1 MSFSEFFNAT
11 AGIGQAYN
19 KGLKE
24 FDTRTALA
32 KLGTQLQGGDYSGA
46 AQTAFAA
53 GDAGTGIGLLKLG
66 ETLRQTKLEEANAA
80 TVLNGGALPG
90 LGSGNAAAGS
100 GLSSLGAPSRALPS
114 FAQAGE
120 GGGMGDY
127 LASTRAKESGG
138 NDLARNPS
146 STATGRYQ
154 FTEGTWNGL
163 ARKYPNLGLTPNG
176 RTDPAQQE
184 RAMQA
189 FTRDNAQA
197 LTAAGIPINPQTLYG
212 AHFLGANG
220 FTSFARGAVNNP
232 DAPAINF
239 VGSDAA
245 RANRSVFYNRDGSP
259 KSAGEVFAWM
269 GRGRGGGATPAGR
282 PPVAVAENE
291 ADVQTFEGRMGMVP
305 QPPRQVASAD
315 PRADLPAAGAQPAG
329 YFIPEG
335 QGAVGEEPPPGA
347 RRALPPSPS
356 LILRGAGGVPMPGGD
371 QAAAALGGGSA
382 STGRTMT
389 LPEEAGGPPV
399 QVAQAGGGVPASGS
413 VLPAPD
419 GGDMGLSAR
428 LSRMAPNERVD
439 YLTRLSAIR
448 LPERLQGVVKSQL
461 DAALQE
467 ARDPEGVRE
476 FVWARRNG
484 MTQARNPAE
493 YAQEK
498 AGDRTQFIQ
507 ANGRVL
513 FGDRKGGTV
522 RDVTPEGLPPQWR
535 PLTADERQS
544 LGVRDDAAV
553 YMTPEGPKSLSGQ
566 TINVA
571 PGERAQDAAI
581 GADYGKRFVEYQRG
595 ATSARSTL
603 STIDT
608 MERAMNA
615 PGFYSGTGGQGRL
628 AFNRALA
635 SVGIKDKDTA
645 APAEVFD
652 ALANKLV
659 MESLG
664 GSLGAGVS
672 NADVAF
678 LQRTTPDLGKT
689 PAGNRQLLS
698 IARSMANRQ
707 QEVAK
712 LARDYA
718 KANNGRLDPG
728 FDDAVAQWAEAN
740 PLFPQGEGRAG
751 GSRSQAPALPSP
763 TQARPAQQPEAL
775 SAAVPAGAVDYLR
788 ANPNLRDA
796 FDAKYG
802 AGAAD
807 RALGGR

>member
-1 MSFSEFFNAT
+1 MSFESFYRAT
-11 AGIGQAYN
+11 AGIGDAYG
-19 KGLKE
+19 KGLDE
-24 FDTRTALA
+24 YNQRNALA
-32 KLGTQLQGGDYSGA
+32 KLGTQLQSGDYNGA

-66 ETLRQTKLEEANAA
+66 ETYRQNKLEEANVA

-127 LASTRAKESGG
+127 LASTRARESNG

-212 AHFLGANG
+212 AHFLGAPG
-220 FTSFARGAVNNP
+220 ATRFIRGAANNP
-232 DAPAINF
+232 DAPALQF
-239 VGSDAA
+239 ADEKSV
-245 RANRSVFYNRDGSP
+245 RANRSVFFNRDGSP

-269 GRGRGGGATPAGR
+269 GRGRGGGGSAPTGR
-282 PPVAVAENE
+282 APVAVAENE
-291 ADVQTFEGRMGMVP
+291 AEVQALEGRMGMP
-305 QPPRQVASAD
+305 AQPPRRLAEAD
-315 PRADLPAAGAQPAG
+315 PRADLPAEGAVPMG
-329 YFIPEG
+329 YSIPEG
-335 QGAVGEEPPPGA
+335 QGAVGEERPAGA
-347 RRALPPSPS
+347 RSAVSSGSPIFNGDAARLS
-356 LILRGAGGVPMPGGD
+356 NPVPGAGGR
-371 QAAAALGGGSA
+371 S
-382 STGRTMT
+382 MT
-389 LPEEAGGPPV
+389 LPPEAGGAPV
-399 QVAQAGGGVPASGS
+399 QVAQAGGGVPVGGS
-413 VLPAPD
+413 VLPAPA

-428 LSRMAPNERVD
+428 LSRMAPTERVD

-448 LPERLQGVVKSQL
+448 LPERLQGVIKSQL

-484 MTQARNPAE
+484 MTQARSPAE

-507 ANGRVL
+507 SNGRVL

-595 ATSARSTL
+595 ATSARATL

-698 IARSMANRQ
+698 IARSIANRQ

-740 PLFPQGEGRAG
+740 PLFPQGGGAGAG

-775 SAAVPAGAVDYLR
+775 STAVPAGAVDYLR

>member
-1 MSFSEFFNAT
+1 MSFESFYRAT
-11 AGIGQAYN
+11 AGIGDAYS
-19 KGLKE
+19 KGLDE
-24 FDTRTALA
+24 FTQRSALA
-32 KLGTQLQGGDYSGA
+32 KLGTQLQSGDYNGA
-46 AQTAFAA
+46 AQTAFSV
-53 GDAGTGIGLLKLG
+53 GDAGTGIGLMKLG
-66 ETLRQTKLEEANAA
+66 ETYRQSRLEEENAA
-80 TVLNGGALPG
+80 KVLNGGGSLSGIGGA
-90 LGSGNAAAGS
+90 SGN
-100 GLSSLGAPSRALPS
+100 GLAPLGAPSRAMPAFTS
-114 FAQAGE
+114 TSGD
-120 GGGMGDY
+120 MGDY

-212 AHFLGANG
+212 AHFLGASG
-220 FTSFARGAVNNP
+220 FTSFARGAANNP
-232 DAPAINF
+232 GAPAINF

-245 RANRSVFYNRDGSP
+245 RANRTVFFDRDGSP
-259 KSAGEVFAWM
+259 KTAGEVFAWM
-269 GRGRGGGATPAGR
+269 GRGRGGGGAPAGR

-291 ADVQTFEGRMGMVP
+291 ADVQALEGRMGTAP
-305 QPPRQVASAD
+305 QAPRQVAGYDARS
-315 PRADLPAAGAQPAG
+315 DLPAEGAFPAG
-329 YFIPEG
+329 YNIPEG
-335 QGAVGEEPPPGA
+335 QGAVGEEPIAGA
-347 RRALPPSPS
+347 RGIVPGSPS
-356 LILRGAGGVPMPGGD
+356 SILNGS
-371 QAAAALGGGSA
+371 AAARSAPAMGGPPE
-382 STGRTMT
+382 GRSMT
-389 LPEEAGGPPV
+389 LPPEAGGPPV
-399 QVAQAGGGVPASGS
+399 QVAQADGGVPAVSS
-413 VLPAPD
+413 VLPAPA

-428 LSRMAPNERVD
+428 LRGMNANDRVD
-439 YLTRLSAIR
+439 YLTRLSGVR
-448 LPERLQGVVKSQL
+448 LPERMQGLVKSQL

-476 FVWARRNG
+476 FMWARRNG

-507 ANGRVL
+507 SNGRVL

-522 RDVTPEGLPPQWR
+522 RDVTPEGLPPTWR
-535 PLTADERQS
+535 PLTAEERQG
-544 LGVRDDAAV
+544 LGVRPDAAV

-581 GADYGKRFVEYQRG
+581 GADYGKRFVELQRG

-628 AFNRALA
+628 AFNRALT
-635 SVGIKDKDTA
+635 SLGITDKETA

-652 ALANKLV
+652 ALANRLV

-672 NADVAF
+672 NADVSF
-678 LQRTTPDLGKT
+678 LQRTTPDLAKT

-698 IARSMANRQ
+698 IARAVATRQ
-707 QEVAK
+707 QEVAR

-718 KANNGRLDPG
+718 KANNNRLDPG

-740 PLFPQGEGRAG
+740 PLFPQGGGAG
-751 GSRSQAPALPSP
+751 GSRSQVPALPSP
-763 TQARPAQQPEAL
+763 TQARSAQPQPEAP
-775 SAAVPAGAVDYLR
+775 SSAVPAGAVDYLR

-802 AGAAD
+802 TGAAA
-807 RALGGR
+807 RALGGN